1 MRPIKLA
8 KAKTSSLGGQWLTA
22 MLLLS
27 TSQLVLAHPGLK
39 YDPAVSQ
46 EAVYSIEHGCGG
58 NSVIGTIIVL
68 PNLNESPIVK
78 IDGKETDELLENLLV
93 SSNAAMKLVIDKRVF
108 DIQQPIRDSLG
119 NVIGF
124 WTGGGTAVP
133 PDAAALLPFRPN
145 VTAEFIEESC
155 VSKVTY
161 RLTAI
166 DVCNLTTW
174 ADGVADKDYSLWV
187 PAVGSDF
194 DGERGGHS
202 YDFSRNITV
211 VRNLEENPLPADCGE
226 GQEITVSPSAE
237 QLNRDLRI
245 KLDGQQVWPLP

>member
-1 MRPIKLA
+1 MKSINLNRVFA
-8 KAKTSSLGGQWLTA
+8 FSSSGQFLTA

-68 PNLNESPIVK
+68 PNVNESPIVK
-78 IDGKETDELLENLLV
+78 IDGEETDELLENLLV

-108 DIQQPIRDSLG
+108 DIQQPIRDELG

-161 RLTAI
+161 RVTAI

-174 ADGVADKDYSLWV
+174 ADGVNAQDYSLWV

-194 DGERGGHS
+194 DGEPDGHA
-202 YDFSRNITV
+202 YDFTRNITV
-211 VRNLEENPLPADCGE
+211 MRDLEENPLPANCGE
-226 GQEITVSPSAE
+226 GQEIIVSPSAE